1 MGVPAAPGGTAAQ
14 VREVGPGWRAG
25 KRNLVEQP
33 DDPTSLLSLQVDTVV
48 PVFTGTLQKDKK
60 HIYKHDRCSSLLTI
74 ESAFGAGPEWWPEW
88 RWAGRGLPDLSL
100 TVRFISGNKV
110 VSLGKGCR
118 EAVSR
123 GRPHRLA
130 SKSRSSGASRSIGA
144 WSSVVSGPPG
154 LTGAARAWW
163 DAGQRAEVV
172 LALWQVSTAGNK
184 QERVL
189 PSVVPQLGPH
199 LRQPL
204 LDVAAGVAGRTID
217 EEGEVHAGE
226 Q

>member
-1 MGVPAAPGGTAAQ
+1 M
-14 VREVGPGWRAG
+14 
-25 KRNLVEQP
+25 
-33 DDPTSLLSLQVDTVV
+33 
-48 PVFTGTLQKDKK
+48 
-60 HIYKHDRCSSLLTI
+60 
-74 ESAFGAGPEWWPEW
+74 
-88 RWAGRGLPDLSL
+88 
-100 TVRFISGNKV
+100 
-110 VSLGKGCR
+110 
-118 EAVSR
+118 
-123 GRPHRLA
+123 
-130 SKSRSSGASRSIGA
+130 
-144 WSSVVSGPPG
+144 VSGPPG

-204 LDVAAGVAGRTID
+204 LDVAAGVAGRTVD
-217 EEGEVHAGE
+217 EEGEVHAGK